1 MGNSVKNGLHG
12 ILNEQSG
19 LDYILSIRY
28 SFGKMFFNTGEISS
42 EESVLLHIVSGDCV
56 IEALRDSK
64 IEGGFS
70 FLDGSTS

>member
-28 SFGKMFFNTGEISS
+28 SFGQMFFNAGEISF
-42 EESVLLHIVSGDCV
+42 EENVLLHIVSGDYA

-64 IEGGFS
+64 IEGNS
-70 FLDGSTS
+70 RS